1 MYLERNASAQSSP
14 LGIYNPCS
22 PACEGGAIFVSS
34 LQRFPPSFCKI
45 ATDAATIRAILQRL
59 LQGPLAAIFHL
70 PISSYLCKCQTTSST
85 ITCCLTTNY
94 K

>member
-34 LQRFPPSFCKI
+34 LQRFPPLS
-45 ATDAATIRAILQRL
+45 ARLQRMLQRFVQYCNDCCKAL
-59 LQGPLAAIFHL
+59 LQPFSTFQFL
-70 PISSYLCKCQTTSST
+70 PTFANVKRQVAQ
-85 ITCCLTTNY
+85 
-94 K
+94 